1 MTVQPIS
8 KSERN
13 RYGDH
18 AVRIV
23 CDTVIAPSNDTMAQ
37 LQKTMP
43 FEAKI
48 ATAAPDNGYGR
59 VAYVLCKSATQKR
72 RAHLAIEGSGGV
84 AELIDRLRQWVALH
98 SHIYY
103 DLGQTVASDE
113 SWDRK
118 ALQLAH
124 LQHVHGYDAGTWKNE
139 AFEGFTG
146 DTGYHLPV
154 TDEVRDQA
162 QKLIKDN
169 ELDD

>member
-1 MTVQPIS
+1 MTVQPTS
-8 KSERN
+8 KSERD
-13 RYGDH
+13 RYGDC
-18 AVRIV
+18 AVRVV
-23 CDTVIAPSNDTMAQ
+23 CDTVIAPSNNTMAQ
-37 LQKTMP
+37 LQKAMP

-48 ATAAPDNGYGR
+48 ATAAPDGGYGR
-59 VAYVLCKSATQKR
+59 VAYVLCESASQKR
-72 RAHLAIEGSGGV
+72 RAHLAIEGASGV
-84 AELIDRLRQWVALH
+84 AELIDRLRRWVALH

-113 SWDRK
+113 GWDRK

-154 TDEVRDQA
+154 TDEIRDQA

-169 ELDD
+169 EPDD